1 MSHKHHTIRRQ
12 PQTRPV
18 FAGMR
23 RHRRHEAALDILV
36 LDEQGW
42 EIPFDSADVSQSGVF
57 LRSSY
62 LFDVGTTHTL
72 VIQSTQGDVVV
83 RTKAQVVRLDDG
95 SVDGRSGMAY
105 EFVDTDARNF
115 DGISQIMSAL

>member
-1 MSHKHHTIRRQ
+1 MSPKHQSIRRK

-23 RHRRHEAALDILV
+23 RHRRQEAALDILV

-57 LRSSY
+57 LCSSY
-62 LFDVGTTHTL
+62 LFDVGTEHTL
-72 VIQSTQGDVVV
+72 IIRSHDSDVVV
-83 RTKAQVVRLDDG
+83 RTKAKVVRLDDG

-105 EFVDTDARNF
+105 AFVDTDARNWE
-115 DGISQIMSAL
+115 GMSQLMSAL